1 MANPS
6 LQIGNSNWAIKEDN
20 LLGYSTA
27 GTRFV
32 PQPITMTRA
41 SAGTRVNSSGLVET
55 VELLGSEEVTNGSFT
70 TDSDWTKGTGWTIG
84 VDKAIYTGTANSNLE
99 QGSILNSGIN
109 YILNYEVISSTL
121 SGGIVKLSGE
131 TASAQNVLSQVVGTH
146 SLIFTANGSSPED
159 FKIRIVVNTSGSYE
173 ITNIS
178 VKEYTANNL
187 ARVDYDGTASSLLAE
202 PERTNLITY
211 SEDFSGSGWFNT
223 GTTVSIAESITDP
236 SGNNNSYKLIESS
249 GTGFHFT
256 NTYTSTLSSANT
268 FSFYA
273 KSSER
278 TQVSAFFSQSG
289 NVGAIFDLSAET
301 ATASG
306 TGNTA
311 TIENVGNGWYRC
323 VVSNNGSSQISNNIR
338 IGVQNGALDSY
349 TGDGTSGVYIWGTQ
363 TEQGSYAT
371 SYIPTDG
378 STVTRVQDQYSK
390 TGISN
395 LINSEEGTFFLD
407 LALLSGNTNY
417 DLQTSIV
424 LSDGGANNRVLIYS
438 PTTPQ
443 NRYIAL
449 IKSEGNTVIQKTI
462 DATDITLFNK
472 IAVTWKTNEY
482 KIFLNGNPI
491 YSNTTPTAT
500 PIGLNS
506 LFFAAYNSTVNPFY
520 GKVKQLQVFKTAL
533 TDSELE
539 ILTT

>member
-32 PQPITMTRA
+32 PQPITMTRE

-55 VELLGSEEVTNGSFT
+55 VELFGSELVDCGDFECASPESVWTKSGGWSITDKATNSGSGGQIYPVSNSWVSGSTVRFLITVSNRTTGYIRIQNPSVSVYYQNNINTNDSFIFEFT
-70 TDSDWTKGTGWTIG
+70 TVDSAGWKIEAVG
-84 VDKAIYTGTANSNLE
+84 GFDGSVD
-99 QGSILNSGIN
+99 
-109 YILNYEVISSTL
+109 
-121 SGGIVKLSGE
+121 
-131 TASAQNVLSQVVGTH
+131 
-146 SLIFTANGSSPED
+146 
-159 FKIRIVVNTSGSYE
+159 
-173 ITNIS
+173 NIS

-187 ARVDYDGTASSLLAE
+187 ARVDYDGTASSLLVE
-202 PERTNLITY
+202 PTRTNLVTESSDFTTWTTTGSAEVTPNTTISPDGTQNA
-211 SEDFSGSGWFNT
+211 DTLNIFSGNFFYKPITSGA
-223 GTTVSIAESITDP
+223 GT
-236 SGNNNSYKLIESS
+236 
-249 GTGFHFT
+249 F
-256 NTYTSTLSSANT
+256 TLSC
-268 FSFYA
+268 YV
-273 KSSER
+273 K
-278 TQVSAFFSQSG
+278 V
-289 NVGAIFDLSAET
+289 
-301 ATASG
+301 ASG
-306 TGNTA
+306 TLDFKMQSFNGTDGADASSTFTANTNWQRFEF
-311 TIENVGNGWYRC
+311 TTTVTTDSNFYPIQ
-323 VVSNNGSSQISNNIR
+323 VSG
-338 IGVQNGALDSY
+338 L
-349 TGDGTSGVYIWGTQ
+349 TGGDFQIWGASL
-363 TEQGSYAT
+363 EVGSYPT

-378 STVTRVQDQYSK
+378 GTVTRVKDQYSK

-506 LFFAAYNSTVNPFY
+506 LFFAAYNSTANPFY
-520 GKVKQLQVFKTAL
+520 GKVKQLQIFKTAL
-533 TDSELE
+533 TDSEL
-539 ILTT
+539 IALTTI